1 MNYIED
7 EEHNC
12 SDFLSLLE
20 KNMFNLILQKLLD
33 LLSDTKVRITF
44 PFSFLRGDW
53 LLRVPFLCKKTTLL
67 TKNMPEVLI
76 ENQKNIISC
85 FRTKNVM

>member
-44 PFSFLRGDW
+44 PFSFLRGD
-53 LLRVPFLCKKTTLL
+53 
-67 TKNMPEVLI
+67 
-76 ENQKNIISC
+76 
-85 FRTKNVM
+85 